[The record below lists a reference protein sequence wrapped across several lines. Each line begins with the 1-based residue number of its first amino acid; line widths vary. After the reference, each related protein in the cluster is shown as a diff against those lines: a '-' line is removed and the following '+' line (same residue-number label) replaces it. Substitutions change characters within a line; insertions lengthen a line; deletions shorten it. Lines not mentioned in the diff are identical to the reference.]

1 MVGKAALSQ
10 IIANIL
16 HIHKQLAKG
25 KFYGLANCSI
35 RVCQIDDTG
44 RHQPIQKLPQFCKF
58 DIPTCRNNLCFIG
71 LYS

>member
-1 MVGKAALSQ
+1 MVRKAALSQ

-35 RVCQIDDTG
+35 MVCQIDDSG
-44 RHQPIQKLPQFCKF
+44 RQPIPKLSL
-58 DIPTCRNNLCFIG
+58 ILRI
-71 LYS
+71 